1 MNEGVYKA
9 KKKHLE
15 TIISSSTMERRVS
28 TSRIQANLSTLKEQ
42 INYIMHL
49 LKGWRLVNGQDFPDK
64 YENLKTVPIS
74 TNHNVVFCRDKQTG
88 EILFYLDG
96 LFNLKVEG
104 QKVLQN
110 TCRVVRKELSYYDD
124 DFL

>member
-1 MNEGVYKA
+1 
-9 KKKHLE
+9 
-15 TIISSSTMERRVS
+15 MERRVS

-49 LKGWRLVNGQDFPDK
+49 LKGYRLANGQDFPDK
-64 YENLKTVPIS
+64 YETLKTVPIS